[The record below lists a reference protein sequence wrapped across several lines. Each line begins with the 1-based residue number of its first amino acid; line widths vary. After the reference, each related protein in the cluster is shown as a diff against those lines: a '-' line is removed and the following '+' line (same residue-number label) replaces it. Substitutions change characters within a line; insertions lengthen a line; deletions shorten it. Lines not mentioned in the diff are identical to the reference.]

1 MEIDWERWVELQGFG
16 PGQGGYIRSVRL
28 GKGPL
33 HRMVTLAKELRGKG
47 FVKFTILGDGVP
59 IDADIEELAARPD
72 FPKVG

>member
-1 MEIDWERWVELQGFG
+1 
-16 PGQGGYIRSVRL
+16 
-28 GKGPL
+28 
-33 HRMVTLAKELRGKG
+33 MVTLAKELRGKG